1 MIRSSSRSR
10 TLSVIS
16 QARSH
21 SLFSGWRRDIS
32 LLMTVPRHL
41 WPHDTV
47 SALVYSLAKKH
58 AGEGPEFLPPY
69 NDLTRFVLRQQSQM
83 PDYLQPLM
91 SAATL
96 GFDLCG
102 LLRGGGLFHSRP
114 PDVREKQIAAWK
126 NSKLSFRRDLVRYY

>member
-16 QARSH
+16 PAHSH
-21 SLFSGWRRDIS
+21 WLFSGWRPGIS
-32 LLMTVPRHL
+32 PRMTVHRHL

-47 SALVYSLAKKH
+47 SALVYSLAQKH

-91 SAATL
+91 LAATL
-96 GFDLCG
+96 GFDLSG
-102 LLRGGGLFHSRP
+102 LLRGGGLFHSQP
-114 PDVREKQIAAWK
+114 
-126 NSKLSFRRDLVRYY
+126 